1 MGLSLLTH
9 CIRIETQDFGKLGVY
24 MKSLIII
31 GSGILGAS
39 VAYHAAKTGTSVVLV
54 DRGDKGQAT
63 GAAAGIVC
71 PWISQRRNQA
81 WYSLAKNGAKYYPK
95 LIQELEA
102 LGETNTGYKQVGIVS
117 IHEESKLDKM
127 EQKAYE
133 RRVDAPE
140 MGDIKRLSSEE
151 TRALFPY
158 ATEEYGSLWVSGAAR
173 VDGKAIRDALIS
185 GAVKLGATQLT
196 GDASLVVEESQ
207 VVGVQVGDKKLY
219 AERIVSTGGAWAAAL
234 FKPLG
239 LDLDIVP
246 QKAQILQLQ
255 TDDDNTGNWP
265 VAMVPYGQYIVPFA
279 NGRIVAGATH
289 ENGVGFDEKLTAG
302 GVHHILD
309 KTLEAAPGLG
319 ATEMAG
325 AATGFRPATTSA
337 LPFIGQVPGYSNL
350 FAANGLGASGL
361 TAGPYLGEQLAKLTL
376 GEPVDIDLSL
386 YQVEDAFKK

>member
-1 MGLSLLTH
+1 
-9 CIRIETQDFGKLGVY
+9 

-39 VAYHAAKTGTSVVLV
+39 AAYHAAKAGAAVVLV

-71 PWISQRRNQA
+71 PWISQRRNKA
-81 WYSLAKNGAKYYPK
+81 WYGLAKSGAKYYPE
-95 LIQELEA
+95 LIRELEA
-102 LGETNTGYKQVGIVS
+102 LGETDTGYKQVGIVS
-117 IHEESKLDKM
+117 IHEGSKLDKM

-140 MGDIKRLSSEE
+140 MGDIKRLSPDE
-151 TRALFPY
+151 TRALFPF

-173 VDGKAIRDALIS
+173 VDGQAIRDALIFA
-185 GAVKLGATQLT
+185 AVKLGAKCLT
-196 GDASLVVEESQ
+196 GNAKLMIESSQ
-207 VVGVQVGDKKLY
+207 VIGVELEGQELLADRV
-219 AERIVSTGGAWAAAL
+219 VSTGGAWAAEL

-246 QKAQILQLQ
+246 QKAQILHLQ
-255 TDDDNTGNWP
+255 AEGQPTGKWP
-265 VAMVPYGQYIVPFA
+265 VAMVPYGQYIVPFDE
-279 NGRIVAGATH
+279 GKIVAGATH
-289 ENGVGFDEKLTAG
+289 ENGAGFDDKLTAA

-319 ATEMAG
+319 QAEVAG

-337 LPFIGQVPGYSNL
+337 LPFIGQVPGHPNF

-361 TAGPYLGEQLAKLTL
+361 TAGPYLGGQLAKLVL
-376 GEPVDIDLSL
+376 GEPVEIDLSL
-386 YQVEDAFKK
+386 YQVEDAFRK